1 MSRLSGQSPLALL
14 AESGNRLARGVD
26 TESRPQDRKIK
37 PGGTVFGKAV
47 AAPADRTDQADRVE
61 HPSGSAAAQ
70 RAIIAQNPCAP
81 KRSKIGPQASVRRAV
96 AMPMPTVP

>member
-1 MSRLSGQSPLALL
+1 MALL

-61 HPSGSAAAQ
+61 RPAHRCRHLAQRGLLPGQSRRRGAAAE
-70 RAIIAQNPCAP
+70 
-81 KRSKIGPQASVRRAV
+81 KMAV
-96 AMPMPTVP
+96 W